1 MFGRHRG
8 GEEGISMAVSIFL
21 LLVLSQPPATEGNL
35 QSSARRSQDGFGSN
49 FLQRFTLPGVAA
61 LEQSG
66 EIAVESS
73 APGAAARGIRLD
85 AQQSRSRPT
94 CTMLIL
100 RSSPAIDPDLVKKA
114 DALVDTKMTRPSGCS
129 DERVAR

>member
-1 MFGRHRG
+1 
-8 GEEGISMAVSIFL
+8 MAVSIFL
-21 LLVLSQPPATEGNL
+21 LLLLSQPPIAEGNL
-35 QSSARRSQDGFGSN
+35 QRSATRSQDGFASN
-49 FLQRFTLPGVAA
+49 FLQRFTLPGMAA

-85 AQQSRSRPT
+85 DAQQSRLRPN

-100 RSSPAIDPDLVKKA
+100 RSRPAIDPDLVKKA
-114 DALVDTKMTRPSGCS
+114 DALIDTKMTRPSDCS
-129 DERVAR
+129 SEPVAR